1 MPELRLTWST
11 LLAALFCASC
21 AVGPDF
27 HRPDPPAS
35 TRYAS
40 DETPATTQSAPELQG
55 GSQTIKLGQRIRSN
69 WWTAFR
75 SPQLDALIAKAF
87 AASPTIEAA
96 QAALAAAQANAA
108 AQRAAYFPTVTA
120 GYSAARTKQG
130 NAVPASTTATPATA
144 GSDSIY
150 NFHTAQLTVGYTPDV
165 FGGTRRSVESLQALA
180 ELQRHQ
186 LEAAYVTL
194 SSNVASAAIQE
205 ALLRRQLQM
214 SQTIIAS
221 GEQSLS
227 IVQRQWKA
235 GAVSHLDVALQESA
249 LAQIRQQ
256 LPGLRKQLEQTR
268 DLLRTLTGEVPSA
281 EIPSFDLD
289 AFELPA
295 ELPVALPSQL
305 VEQRPDLKAAEAQL
319 HSAAAQIG
327 VARAARLPQF
337 SIQGQAGGGAMNIA
351 DMFSPAGRFFSVL
364 AGVTQPIFDA
374 GALNQRE
381 KAARANYDVAAAQYR
396 AAVLNAMQNVADAL
410 HAVQADSE
418 ALSAASE
425 NARSA
430 RTVLDLTQRQ
440 YGHGYLDR
448 VALINA
454 QQTERQATITL
465 LQARAARLTDTVG
478 LFQSVAGD
486 WSATEVPTRSQP

>member
-1 MPELRLTWST
+1 
-11 LLAALFCASC
+11 
-21 AVGPDF
+21 
-27 HRPDPPAS
+27 
-35 TRYAS
+35 
-40 DETPATTQSAPELQG
+40 
-55 GSQTIKLGQRIRSN
+55 
-69 WWTAFR
+69 
-75 SPQLDALIAKAF
+75 
-87 AASPTIEAA
+87 
-96 QAALAAAQANAA
+96 
-108 AQRAAYFPTVTA
+108 
-120 GYSAARTKQG
+120 
-130 NAVPASTTATPATA
+130 
-144 GSDSIY
+144 
-150 NFHTAQLTVGYTPDV
+150 
-165 FGGTRRSVESLQALA
+165 
-180 ELQRHQ
+180 
-186 LEAAYVTL
+186 
-194 SSNVASAAIQE
+194 
-205 ALLRRQLQM
+205 
-214 SQTIIAS
+214 
-221 GEQSLS
+221 
-227 IVQRQWKA
+227 
-235 GAVSHLDVALQESA
+235 
-249 LAQIRQQ
+249 
-256 LPGLRKQLEQTR
+256 
-268 DLLRTLTGEVPSA
+268 
-281 EIPSFDLD
+281 
-289 AFELPA
+289 
-295 ELPVALPSQL
+295 
-305 VEQRPDLKAAEAQL
+305 
-319 HSAAAQIG
+319 
-327 VARAARLPQF
+327 
-337 SIQGQAGGGAMNIA
+337 MNIA